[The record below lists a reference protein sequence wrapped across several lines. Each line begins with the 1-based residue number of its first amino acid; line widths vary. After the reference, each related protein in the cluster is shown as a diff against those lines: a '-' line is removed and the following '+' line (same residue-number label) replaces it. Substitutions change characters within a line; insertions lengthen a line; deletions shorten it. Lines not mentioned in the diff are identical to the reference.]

1 MGNLSIMEQ
10 LCFST
15 TRIETKD
22 INGNSYSG
30 TGFFFSYNLDG
41 NRTMPVIVTNKH
53 VVKDMVTGQFRMTKA
68 DINGNPLHK
77 DHFQIQINQFE
88 KCWLFHPDSSVDL
101 CVCPLAQI
109 VNIGQIQSVS
119 LFYRTFDESLIP
131 NSEKTKTLDAVED
144 IIMIGYPNGL
154 WDSVNNMPLI
164 RKGITSTDIKLDY
177 EGKKEFLIDAAC
189 FPGSSGSPVLIC
201 DVGGYRDKQGNLNLG
216 SSRVL
221 LLGILYAGPQLTVTG
236 DIKVVTIPNMQ
247 QKALAVSHIPNNLGY
262 IIKSERIMDF
272 LPIIKQKYHLQN

>member
-1 MGNLSIMEQ
+1 MKDLSIMEQ

-22 INGNSYSG
+22 ADGNSYSG
-30 TGFFFSYNLDG
+30 TGFYFSYKLDD
-41 NRTMPVIVTNKH
+41 RRIMPFIVTNKH
-53 VVKDMVTGQFRMTKA
+53 VVRGMTTGMFQLTKA
-68 DINGNPLHK
+68 DTNGNPIHK
-77 DHFQIQINQFE
+77 EHFQIQIDQFE
-88 KCWLFHPDSSVDL
+88 QGWLFHPDNNVDL
-101 CVCPLAQI
+101 CVFPLAQI
-109 VNIGQIQSVS
+109 TILAQLQGIS
-119 LFYRTFDESLIP
+119 LFYRTLDESLIP
-131 NSEKTKTLDAVED
+131 NLETIKTLDAVED

-177 EGKKEFLIDAAC
+177 EGRKEFLIDAAC

-201 DVGGYRDKQGNLNLG
+201 DVGGYRDKQGNLNWG
-216 SSRVL
+216 CSRVL
-221 LLGILYAGPQLTVTG
+221 LLGVLYAGPQLTVTG
-236 DIKVVTIPNMQ
+236 DIKVVTIPNVR

-272 LPIIKQKYHLQN
+272 VPIIKQKFNL

>member
-109 VNIGQIQSVS
+109 VNIAQIQGVS

-177 EGKKEFLIDAAC
+177 EGKKNF
-189 FPGSSGSPVLIC
+189 
-201 DVGGYRDKQGNLNLG
+201 
-216 SSRVL
+216 
-221 LLGILYAGPQLTVTG
+221 
-236 DIKVVTIPNMQ
+236 
-247 QKALAVSHIPNNLGY
+247 
-262 IIKSERIMDF
+262 
-272 LPIIKQKYHLQN
+272 

>member
-1 MGNLSIMEQ
+1 MKDLSIMEQ

-22 INGNSYSG
+22 ADGNSYSG
-30 TGFFFSYNLDG
+30 TGFYFSYKLDD
-41 NRTMPVIVTNKH
+41 RRIMPFIVTNKH
-53 VVKDMVTGQFRMTKA
+53 VVRGMTTGMFQLTKA
-68 DINGNPLHK
+68 DTNGNPIHK
-77 DHFQIQINQFE
+77 EHFQIQIDQFE
-88 KCWLFHPDSSVDL
+88 QGWLFHPDNNVDL
-101 CVCPLAQI
+101 CVFPLAQI
-109 VNIGQIQSVS
+109 TILAQLQGIS
-119 LFYRTFDESLIP
+119 LFYRTLDESLIP
-131 NSEKTKTLDAVED
+131 NLETIKTLDAVED

-177 EGKKEFLIDAAC
+177 EGRKEFLIDAAC

-201 DVGGYRDKQGNLNLG
+201 DVGGYRDKQGNLNWG
-216 SSRVL
+216 CSRVL
-221 LLGILYAGPQLTVTG
+221 LLGVLYAGPQLTVTG
-236 DIKVVTIPNMQ
+236 DIKVVTIPNVQ

-272 LPIIKQKYHLQN
+272 VPIIKQKFNL